1 LSVWALGVTVQDR
14 QHDSHFAI
22 RTISAFAVAIFAIAL
37 LSGTTAPSFAQNS
50 GKSARKVV
58 VSVKPEYPETLKFAQ
73 IGGLVRLAATVQA
86 NGTVTQVEIRG
97 GNPILAEK
105 AQAAVMK
112 WKYAPGPTQTVE
124 EISVSFSPH

>member
-1 LSVWALGVTVQDR
+1 VQER
-14 QHDSHFAI
+14 QRDSHFAI
-22 RTISAFAVAIFAIAL
+22 RTISAFAIALFAVAL
-37 LSGTTAPSFAQNS
+37 LSGTTVPSFAQNS

-73 IGGLVRLAATVQA
+73 IGGLVRLSATVQA
-86 NGTVTQVEIRG
+86 NGTVSQVEVRG

>member
-1 LSVWALGVTVQDR
+1 MQDR
-14 QHDSHFAI
+14 HRNSHFAI
-22 RTISAFAVAIFAIAL
+22 RSRSAFAIAL
-37 LSGTTAPSFAQNS
+37 VAVGLLSGSAAFAQNS

-86 NGTVTQVEIRG
+86 NGTVSQVEVRG